1 MTRMMRAT
9 TSGVIR
15 AAESESR
22 PALESVGVDL
32 FGRSR
37 SRSWSWE
44 NFADSDSD
52 PDSQDN
58 TPQQTVI
65 LAENTER
72 LKEKESGSVEI
83 KLSVI

>member
-1 MTRMMRAT
+1 MVRN
-9 TSGVIR
+9 R

-22 PALESVGVDL
+22 PELESIGVDR

-37 SRSWSWE
+37 SRSRSWSRE

-52 PDSQDN
+52 PELQDT

-65 LAENTER
+65 LAKSTER
-72 LKEKESGSVEI
+72 LEEKESGSVEI

>member
-1 MTRMMRAT
+1 MQR
-9 TSGVIR
+9 IR

-22 PALESVGVDL
+22 PELESFGVDRY
-32 FGRSR
+32 GRSR
-37 SRSWSWE
+37 SRSWSRG
-44 NFADSDSD
+44 NFDDSDSD
-52 PDSQDN
+52 PESQDT

-72 LKEKESGSVEI
+72 LEEKESGSVEI

>member
-1 MTRMMRAT
+1 MVRAVE
-9 TSGVIR
+9 SR

-22 PALESVGVDL
+22 PELESVCVDC

-37 SRSWSWE
+37 SRSWSRE

-52 PDSQDN
+52 PESQDT

-72 LKEKESGSVEI
+72 LEEKESGSVEI